1 MGKILH
7 VMTASLRHAQ
17 RVLSAAI
24 NAGFRE
30 SGVQSLRNPDDKEAA
45 PMVAVRTS
53 GLALESVIGYLEE
66 GRGKEDV
73 RCIVNEG
80 YLRIIVGLINE
91 RFEANTERILR
102 FRRQLL
108 DPHSGHKLPRGDA
121 ERWED
126 ADARRQRKRAE
137 GLQKSQESRKD
148 REASS
153 ASPTI
158 EDCDLKLW
166 DENHIPNIS

>member
-30 SGVQSLRNPDDKEAA
+30 SGVQSLRNLDDKEAC

-66 GRGKEDV
+66 GSDPEDV
-73 RCIVNEG
+73 RCIVTEG

-91 RFEANTERILR
+91 RFEANTERIRR
-102 FRRQLL
+102 FRKHLL
-108 DPHSGHKLPRGDA
+108 QHHPGYGLPKGDR
-121 ERWED
+121 EDWED
-126 ADARRQRKRAE
+126 ADVRRQRKRAE
-137 GLQKSQESRKD
+137 GMQRRQELR
-148 REASS
+148 REREVPS
-153 ASPTI
+153 ASPPI
-158 EDCDLKLW
+158 EDSDLKLW
-166 DENHIPNIS
+166 DENHISNVF

>member
-30 SGVQSLRNPDDKEAA
+30 SGVQSLRNLDDKEAS

-53 GLALESVIGYLEE
+53 GLALESIIGYLGE
-66 GRGKEDV
+66 GEGSEDV
-73 RCIVNEG
+73 RCIVTES

-91 RFEANTERILR
+91 RFGANTERIAR
-102 FRRQLL
+102 FRRHVL
-108 DPHSGHKLPRGDA
+108 DHHSGHVSTKGDA
-121 ERWED
+121 EGWED

-137 GLQKSQESRKD
+137 GLQKSEDLRKGRD
-148 REASS
+148 AS
-153 ASPTI
+153 ASPSR
-158 EDCDLKLW
+158 EDSDLELW
-166 DENHIPNIS
+166 DENHISNIS